1 MKKFKEKQMRD
12 DLTEIVVILDRSG
25 SMYSIRDDTIGS
37 FNSFL
42 EDQVK
47 EPGSA
52 NFTLV
57 QFDDKYEVMYSGKD
71 IKDVFPLT
79 RETFVPR
86 GSTALLDAIGRTI
99 NEVGARL
106 SRLAEVDR
114 PSKVICTIITDGQ
127 ENSSIE
133 FKRST
138 ILNMITHQRE
148 VYKWEFIFLSA
159 DENGIQDAQSIG
171 ISIYN
176 TALFGADSQGIGAAN
191 YAASQ
196 AVSSYRT
203 SGITGQSMSDYVAE
217 GEALVTST
225 SDDVDA

>member
-1 MKKFKEKQMRD
+1 MRD

-42 EDQVK
+42 EDQIK
-47 EPGSA
+47 EPGFA

-57 QFDDKYEVMYSGKD
+57 QFDDKYEVVCSGKN

-79 RETFVPR
+79 RTAYVPR

-106 SRLAEVDR
+106 SGMTEVDR
-114 PSKVICTIITDGQ
+114 PGKVICTIITDGQ
-127 ENSSIE
+127 ENSSVE
-133 FKRST
+133 FTRSA

-148 VYKWEFIFLSA
+148 AYKWEFIFLSA
-159 DENGIQDAQSIG
+159 DENGIQDAHSLG
-171 ISIYN
+171 ISLNN
-176 TALFGADSQGIGAAN
+176 TALFGANSHGISSAN

-196 AVSSYRT
+196 AISSYR
-203 SGITGQSMSDYVAE
+203 SCGVTGQSMSDYVAE
-217 GEALVTST
+217 GEELLVTNS
-225 SDDVDA
+225 SDDIDA